1 MAKRFPTKPH
11 QPQESDLIQNSRVF
25 RWNLFSSHSKNS
37 TVALPFKT
45 SFLMEMYL
53 KLRLSVPKNQ
63 RNIVAG
69 VLNDNEERKTGHDQG
84 VESVP
89 PPMAFQ

>member
-1 MAKRFPTKPH
+1 
-11 QPQESDLIQNSRVF
+11 
-25 RWNLFSSHSKNS
+25 
-37 TVALPFKT
+37 
-45 SFLMEMYL
+45 MEMYV

-84 VESVP
+84 VESVS

>member
-1 MAKRFPTKPH
+1 
-11 QPQESDLIQNSRVF
+11 
-25 RWNLFSSHSKNS
+25 
-37 TVALPFKT
+37 
-45 SFLMEMYL
+45 MEMYL

-84 VESVP
+84 VQSVSP
-89 PPMAFQ
+89 ANGLLIF